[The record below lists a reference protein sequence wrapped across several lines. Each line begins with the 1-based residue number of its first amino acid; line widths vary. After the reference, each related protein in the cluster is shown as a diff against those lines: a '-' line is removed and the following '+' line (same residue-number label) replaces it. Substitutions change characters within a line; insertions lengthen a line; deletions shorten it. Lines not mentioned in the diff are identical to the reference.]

1 MNRAVLRKELAR
13 VVAELDLAK
22 DVPELE
28 CVLGQTTPLKSQSSA
43 LGELLD
49 DLRISVKY
57 LLFDNE
63 ASHREIAELDKL
75 LDENE

>member
-22 DVPELE
+22 DVPELK

-43 LGELLD
+43 MGELLD

-63 ASHREIAELDKL
+63 ASHREIVELHNWLKG
-75 LDENE
+75 NE